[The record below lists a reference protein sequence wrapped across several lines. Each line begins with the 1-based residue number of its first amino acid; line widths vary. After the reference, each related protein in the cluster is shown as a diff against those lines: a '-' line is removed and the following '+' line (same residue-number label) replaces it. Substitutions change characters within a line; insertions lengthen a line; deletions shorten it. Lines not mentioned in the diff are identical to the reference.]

1 MFFISLKVAIAN
13 FKTQSSLGRIGKSL
27 VRALILSGF
36 ASLSSFLALSV
47 SANPTCGVEAS
58 DRLIKDNLRKSINL
72 SEYQAYLAKHKA
84 QLEVCR
90 SQDPIKTQALWLRLD
105 PGVKTETLNDVL
117 DRIVNQGYNAIFVQV
132 FYDGRILLPVSD
144 NPTPWRSLTEEAVKA
159 GEVSANYDLWAEVIR
174 KGHERGLKVYGASS
188 AMNFGHSYSRVP
200 NRTSALAINGSGEI
214 SGENSIA
221 KSQFDP
227 KSDSKPSLVNGQSS
241 TLTEADYLF
250 IDPFNL
256 QARSDF
262 SGAIAALVKRQPD
275 GILLDY
281 LRYPSRKGLV
291 SNVKALWIYGL
302 AARKSLLDSMPDL
315 GTKQLMSMY
324 LDAGKVTPEA
334 ITRLQEINN
343 QGNKL
348 AATQARSKDPALAA
362 KLVEQMLWK
371 LAVNHA
377 YQGVLSFLDVAIA
390 AVNPPNSPDLNSI
403 NKSNIP
409 IGVTFFPNGNLQK
422 SGAYDPRMQ
431 AWERFPLNLERHP
444 MTYTTCED
452 GKCVANEVIRVVKA
466 LAPQVKI
473 CPALAGTWGQSWRGH
488 ASFETQI
495 QAIRAVAPQI
505 SCVSHFSGLPD
516 PDLRVPKAGL

>member
-1 MFFISLKVAIAN
+1 MFFIPFKAAIAN
-13 FKTQSSLGRIGKSL
+13 SKLQSSLNKIGKIL
-27 VRALILSGF
+27 VRTLILSGF
-36 ASLSSFLALSV
+36 ASLSSLLILSV
-47 SANPTCGVEAS
+47 SANPTCEVEAR
-58 DRLIKDNLRKSINL
+58 DRLLKDNLRKSINL

-90 SQDPIKTQALWLRLD
+90 SQDSIKTQALWLKLD
-105 PGVKTETLNDVL
+105 PRVKPEALNDVL

-144 NPTPWRSLTEEAVKA
+144 NPTPWRSLTEESVKA
-159 GEVSANYDLWAEVIR
+159 GEVSASYDLWAEVIR
-174 KGHERGLKVYGASS
+174 KGRERGLKVYGASS
-188 AMNFGHSYSRVP
+188 AMNFGYSYSQVP
-200 NRTSALAINGSGEI
+200 NRTSAPAINGSGEI
-214 SGENSIA
+214 SGETSIA

-227 KSDSKPSLVNGQSS
+227 KSDSKPSVVNGQSS

-275 GILLDY
+275 GILFDY

-291 SNVKALWIYGL
+291 SDVKVLWIFGE
-302 AARKSLLDSMPDL
+302 AARKSLLDSLPDL

-343 QGNKL
+343 QENKL
-348 AATQARSKDPALAA
+348 AATQDRSKDPVLAA

-371 LAVNHA
+371 LSVNHA
-377 YQGVLSFLDVAIA
+377 YQGVLSFLDMAIA
-390 AVNPPNSPDLNSI
+390 AVNPPNTSDPI

-409 IGVTFFPNGNLQK
+409 IGVTFFLNGNLQK
-422 SGAYDPRMQ
+422 TGTYDARIQP
-431 AWERFPLNLERHP
+431 WERFPLNLERHP

-452 GKCVANEVIRVVKA
+452 GKCVANEVMRVVKA
-466 LAPQVKI
+466 SAPQVNT
-473 CPALAGTWGQSWRGH
+473 CPVLAGTWGQSWRGH

-505 SCVSHFSGLPD
+505 SCVSHFTDGLLD
-516 PDLRVPKAGL
+516 PDLSAPKAGL

>member
-1 MFFISLKVAIAN
+1 MFFISFKAAIAN
-13 FKTQSSLGRIGKSL
+13 FKAQSSLSRIGKTL

-36 ASLSSFLALSV
+36 ASLSSFLTLSV
-47 SANPTCGVEAS
+47 SANPTCEVDAR

-72 SEYQAYLAKHKA
+72 SEYQAYIAKHKA

-105 PGVKTETLNDVL
+105 PRVKPEALNDVL
-117 DRIVNQGYNAIFVQV
+117 DRSVNQGYNAVFVQV
-132 FYDGRILLPVSD
+132 FYDGRILLPVAD

-159 GEVSANYDLWAEVIR
+159 GEVSASYDLWAEVIR
-174 KGHERGLKVYGASS
+174 KGRERGLKVYGASS
-188 AMNFGHSYSRVP
+188 AMDFGYSYSQVP
-200 NRTSALAINGSGEI
+200 NRTSALAINGAGET
-214 SGENSIA
+214 SIT
-221 KSQFDP
+221 KSQLDP
-227 KSDSKPSLVNGQSS
+227 KSDSKPSVVNGQSS
-241 TLTEADYLF
+241 NLTEADYLL

-275 GILLDY
+275 GILFDY
-281 LRYPSRKGLV
+281 LRYPSQQGLV
-291 SNVKALWIYGL
+291 SNVKALWIYGE
-302 AARKSLLDSMPDL
+302 AARKSLLDSMPNS
-315 GTKQLMSMY
+315 GTNQLMSMY
-324 LDAGKVTPEA
+324 LDVGKVTPEA

-343 QGNKL
+343 QENKL
-348 AATQARSKDPALAA
+348 AATQARSKDPVLAA

-377 YQGVLSFLDVAIA
+377 YQGVLSFLDVAIS
-390 AVNPPNSPDLNSI
+390 AVNPPDPNSI

-422 SGAYDPRMQ
+422 SGTYDGRMQ
-431 AWERFPLNLERHP
+431 PWERFPVSLERHP

-452 GKCVANEVIRVVKA
+452 GKCVANEVMRVVKA
-466 LAPQVKI
+466 SAPQVKI
-473 CPALAGTWGQSWRGH
+473 CPVLVGTWGQSWRGH

-505 SCVSHFSGLPD
+505 SCVSHFTDGLLD
-516 PDLRVPKAGL
+516 PDLRVPKAEL